1 MLEKYASNTKA
12 ITRTT
17 FSPSMLCMCL
27 LVCKLNFTLPAAG
40 CLGPPGTAECQ
51 LLIGWLLRKNS
62 RTVCSDLSLYL
73 ADHHKQSLSHS
84 LWVTFLAAVKF
95 PPWKKRWHFCSHTS
109 LCVCDSADT
118 HSILLPYRERETSMY
133 FSLLKS
139 TQRDEISHWSLWN
152 QCWVMCFPHLHAN
165 K

>member
-1 MLEKYASNTKA
+1 
-12 ITRTT
+12 
-17 FSPSMLCMCL
+17 MLCMCL

-84 LWVTFLAAVKF
+84 LWVTFLAAVSPMWEKVTLLLTYQLMCV
-95 PPWKKRWHFCSHTS
+95 WLCRHTLNVAALLGKRDIYVFLPSEKHT
-109 LCVCDSADT
+109 
-118 HSILLPYRERETSMY
+118 
-133 FSLLKS
+133 KG
-139 TQRDEISHWSLWN
+139 WN
-152 QCWVMCFPHLHAN
+152 QSSELVESMLGHVFPTLTCKQVN
-165 K
+165 SEIL